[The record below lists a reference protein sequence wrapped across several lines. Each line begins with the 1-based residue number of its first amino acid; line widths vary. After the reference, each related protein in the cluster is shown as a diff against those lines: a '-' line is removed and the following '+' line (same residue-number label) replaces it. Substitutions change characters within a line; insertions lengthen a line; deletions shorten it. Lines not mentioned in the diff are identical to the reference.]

1 MTRAC
6 RAGADKAIGE
16 RLRWLGREEAR
27 VGVREPV
34 DLRVHRGEH
43 IRVAVAEARHGGAT
57 QHPSEHRS
65 PVEMQFRH
73 QSRFPPYRKPALRY
87 LYTVGWVSAAS
98 DLNSCKAAQL
108 LGPDPAVAAAQALR
122 GSPKTLAL
130 LRAAHLTVGQA
141 ATAIARGTTDGCA

>member
-1 MTRAC
+1 MAEYATVTAALAMLASSLTGAFGSALPSTDAKAVSIVSAVARSHHVSGSRA
-6 RAGADKAIGE
+6 RGAY
-16 RLRWLGREEAR
+16 EEA
-27 VGVREPV
+27 
-34 DLRVHRGEH
+34 
-43 IRVAVAEARHGGAT
+43 
-57 QHPSEHRS
+57 
-65 PVEMQFRH
+65 
-73 QSRFPPYRKPALRY
+73 PYRKPALRY